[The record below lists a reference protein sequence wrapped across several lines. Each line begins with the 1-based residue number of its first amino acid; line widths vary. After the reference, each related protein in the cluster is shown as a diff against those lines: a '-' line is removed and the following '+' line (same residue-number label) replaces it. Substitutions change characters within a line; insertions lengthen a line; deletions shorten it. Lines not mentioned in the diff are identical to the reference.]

1 MKITATIRV
10 NEHKIQV
17 MIPVTSALRRPFLFT
32 YLFLYKLI
40 HEAVI
45 FSHNTTL
52 HKKTTK
58 LWIEFDV
65 ERNGHCL
72 EKLTTNTKDVSH
84 DSPARYPVSGAT
96 VDRH

>member
-1 MKITATIRV
+1 
-10 NEHKIQV
+10 

-40 HEAVI
+40 HEAVTI
-45 FSHNTTL
+45 SDNTTL

-58 LWIEFDV
+58 LWIEYDV

-72 EKLTTNTKDVSH
+72 EKQTTNTKSVSQ
-84 DSPARYPVSGAT
+84 DSRYTGRNSNLHCPLPIFRGYC
-96 VDRH
+96 

>member
-1 MKITATIRV
+1 
-10 NEHKIQV
+10 

-40 HEAVI
+40 HEAVTI
-45 FSHNTTL
+45 SDNATL

-72 EKLTTNTKDVSH
+72 EKLTTNMKNVSQ
-84 DSPARYPVSGAT
+84 DSRCTGRNSNRPCPLPSVRGY
-96 VDRH
+96 R